1 MVHGGRWGEV
11 EKVIRRALGKSTMR
25 FVIGFTLI
33 LTTVIAIWLLMQS
46 SPWNA
51 PTSSASAQLSKQA
64 QEPIQG
70 KPVTEKPET
79 QEKNSEAHDTS
90 LLEQALKRH
99 PHVAAHELG
108 NLFKNNPE
116 LKKIRVDFIIALIE
130 RGDMAADELIDDFQ
144 LWGQYTVAHSAVGNA
159 HNDLTLE
166 QFNKLIELGADV
178 NSQKLWRLVMARQ
191 QNNSKILEK
200 WYTHAAI
207 GPEMHKELS
216 FDALAFGNTALYD
229 VLRNQVDVPLVLNE
243 EEEKY
248 IAQLIS
254 EVKSALNG
262 YAQLKHQLDE
272 TSDPQKPRLRRD
284 LINRLQ
290 RWRSQAHI
298 LQGMSESESER
309 AELEQVAAQ
318 LSQKLKEFEQH

>member
-1 MVHGGRWGEV
+1 
-11 EKVIRRALGKSTMR
+11 MR
-25 FVIGFTLI
+25 FVLGYTLA
-33 LTTVIAIWLLMQS
+33 LTTVIAIWLLTQS
-46 SPWNA
+46 SPLNA
-51 PTSSASAQLSKQA
+51 PTSSASAHISKKA
-64 QEPIQG
+64 QELDEVIPT
-70 KPVTEKPET
+70 KARPET

-90 LLEQALKRH
+90 VLEQALQRH

-116 LKKIRVDFIIALIE
+116 LKEIRVDFIIALIE
-130 RGDMAADELIDDFQ
+130 RGDMAADELIEDFQ
-144 LWGQYTVAHSAVGNA
+144 FWGSYTVAHSAVGGA

-191 QNNSKILEK
+191 QTNSYVLEK

-207 GPEMHKELS
+207 GPELHKELS

-229 VLRNQVDVPLVLNE
+229 VLKNQVDVPLVLNE

-262 YAQLKHQLDE
+262 YAQLKHQLAE
-272 TSDPQKPRLRRD
+272 TSDAKKPRLRRD

-290 RWRSQAHI
+290 RWRSQAQI
-298 LQGMSESESER
+298 LQAMSDSESER
-309 AELEQVAAQ
+309 AELRQVAAQ
-318 LSQKLKEFEQH
+318 LSEELKKIKFDHY